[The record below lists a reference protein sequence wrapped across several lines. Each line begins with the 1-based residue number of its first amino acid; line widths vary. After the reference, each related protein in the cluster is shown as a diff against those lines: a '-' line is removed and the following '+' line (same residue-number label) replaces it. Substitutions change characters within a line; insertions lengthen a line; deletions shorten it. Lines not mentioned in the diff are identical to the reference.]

1 MKAIK
6 ITLLVTLVVS
16 TSCSTEPHHDY
27 SDVEKR
33 SKVYFEQDRKRDSKN
48 FVFPDSVLNKPRIAT
63 YFEADAMANSIL
75 FYTDT
80 SKQEARAVRY
90 FADGNVL
97 YDKLK
102 PTRFNEFASLVK
114 QAEYV
119 ITDSAVNYIIGR
131 TPNLSVTGVGFTG
144 TYIRTDRN

>member
-6 ITLLVTLVVS
+6 NLFFATVVL

-27 SDVEKR
+27 ADVEKR
-33 SKVYFEQDRKRDSKN
+33 SKVYFEQDKKRDSKN

-75 FYTDT
+75 FYTDS
-80 SKQEARAVRY
+80 SKQEDSAVRY
-90 FADGNVL
+90 FAADHMQ

-102 PTRFNEFASLVK
+102 PTRFNEFASLIR

-119 ITDSAVNYIIGR
+119 ITDSVVNYIVGK
-131 TPNLSVTGVGFTG
+131 TPNLNVTGVGFTG
-144 TYIRTDRN
+144 THIRTDRN